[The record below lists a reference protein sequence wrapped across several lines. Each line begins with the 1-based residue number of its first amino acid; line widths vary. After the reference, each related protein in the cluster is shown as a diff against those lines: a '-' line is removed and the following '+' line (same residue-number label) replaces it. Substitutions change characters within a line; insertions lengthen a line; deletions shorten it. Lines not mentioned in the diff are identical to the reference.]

1 MITALEINSEKYVLF
16 ARKTMSNKIHEYFDT
31 AYSQWN
37 IRDFLDKCDLEP
49 LGQKTDCYVR
59 CLKTIA
65 NRETDRRR
73 EKAQELLDRF
83 RAESRS
89 LCWSVYD
96 LRGRLTFKVTSRS
109 DTGPAGAYT
118 TYEGT
123 RPDRQLARSWDK
135 ERSYKNKSAEPSVH
149 VHHPTFIG
157 GGTVS
162 GIINSETFISG
173 SSEKDQK
180 KAQDPVDNISAF
192 FKDPSGVK
200 VEYESRNSPSVSDD
214 DDSNYMPSD
223 TDESASDTDASED
236 NINGKDLPK
245 LTRRLFTWTM
255 NTLFTD
261 KEWSELIK
269 DRNVVPSVP
278 RDIAE
283 ELSKYGSKTLKELRT
298 KVMKS
303 YLKDDEEY
311 DVQKHYNREWIQMT
325 MRTLCNLFENIDTPL
340 VRTQYEDWFTVA
352 LFGTCID
359 FCVRDAQLGTDIKG
373 TDAPSLSSAN
383 RKNRR
388 RKANARKLIG
398 RKIDGIIYITNRLVE
413 IGAIEGARAFG
424 GVSDNKYLLESFK
437 MPKTLRDMYSD
448 LIKAVNYDDQK
459 ADKLQIIIRNN
470 LQILNILNDD
480 TDTESG
486 DLLEELLKDD
496 NEQCSTPPPVPIHF
510 FADCENTPK
519 KKKEKK
525 D

>member
-1 MITALEINSEKYVLF
+1 HMNVSSHMITALEINSEKYVLF

-89 LCWSVYD
+89 QCWSVYD

-200 VEYESRNSPSVSDD
+200 VTKFIEKLRELSDDSGNISDDSKKTFDEEVKVEYESQNSPSVSDD
-214 DDSNYMPSD
+214 DDSK
-223 TDESASDTDASED
+223 ESASDTDASED

-245 LTRRLFTWTM
+245 I
-255 NTLFTD
+255 D
-261 KEWSELIK
+261 KTAFCKTYYAIPNSTKLQLSTGRIVE
-269 DRNVVPSVP
+269 
-278 RDIAE
+278 DI
-283 ELSKYGSKTLKELRT
+283 
-298 KVMKS
+298 
-303 YLKDDEEY
+303 
-311 DVQKHYNREWIQMT
+311 
-325 MRTLCNLFENIDTPL
+325 LFEFAKDMD
-340 VRTQYEDWFTVA
+340 YE
-352 LFGTCID
+352 
-359 FCVRDAQLGTDIKG
+359 Q
-373 TDAPSLSSAN
+373 
-383 RKNRR
+383 
-388 RKANARKLIG
+388 
-398 RKIDGIIYITNRLVE
+398 
-413 IGAIEGARAFG
+413 
-424 GVSDNKYLLESFK
+424 
-437 MPKTLRDMYSD
+437 
-448 LIKAVNYDDQK
+448 
-459 ADKLQIIIRNN
+459 
-470 LQILNILNDD
+470 
-480 TDTESG
+480 
-486 DLLEELLKDD
+486 
-496 NEQCSTPPPVPIHF
+496 
-510 FADCENTPK
+510 
-519 KKKEKK
+519 
-525 D
+525 